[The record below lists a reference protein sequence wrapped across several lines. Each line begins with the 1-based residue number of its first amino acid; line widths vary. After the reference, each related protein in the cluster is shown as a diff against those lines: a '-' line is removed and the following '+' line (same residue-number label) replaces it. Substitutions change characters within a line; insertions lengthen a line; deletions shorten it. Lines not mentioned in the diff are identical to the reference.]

1 MKVWKF
7 LDHENE
13 NSNPNILEHLLKS
26 KGLVSEKDMYDFI
39 NCNYDISDP
48 SNFYGMSD
56 FVKRLNRSIERFEK
70 VCIFGDYDCDGIT
83 ATCMLYSYL
92 SKKNLDVMYM
102 LPSRYKEGYGLTKNI
117 IDKIHSYA
125 VDLIITVDNGVS
137 AYDEISYA
145 NELGIDVLVTDHHKI
160 PEKLPPAISIV
171 NPHLNSSGFKDFAG
185 VGVVFKIIQEIE
197 KENSSL
203 DDLIKEYGDLLS
215 IGTIGDMVP
224 MVGENRAL
232 VKKSFKYFTQT
243 VRPGV
248 QVLLEGT
255 SFGNDMDGTEIS
267 FGIVPKLNACGRMGS
282 ADYAAKL
289 LLSSSVSEARTF
301 LKIALDM
308 NDKRKSLCSSIIE
321 DVENDIYKH
330 ELHNDRVIF
339 AWNENWN
346 HGVIGIAASVICN
359 KFGKP
364 CFLFSV
370 QDGES
375 RGSARSIPGFDIY
388 DHLSECKALL
398 TKFGGH
404 TMAAGANVKTENLQ
418 EFKDKFLS
426 IANNVD
432 MPFCSI
438 NIDCIIEPQDISLKA
453 LNEIN
458 KMSPFGS
465 MNHEPIFAILNVVL
479 LKISSIGSGKH
490 IRVTF
495 SKNNKKFESTMFG
508 MPASE
513 FLFSPGDTLDLAV
526 RLKKNYFLGNETAV
540 IHIVDVKL
548 SSTDTFEFA
557 NEQRIF
563 EDFISGV
570 HNITKDM
577 IPSRDDFVQVFNC
590 IKNGFLS
597 YFRVEKLYN
606 SMKKSNVRMS
616 KVFLILEIFKEL
628 GIFNLD
634 KRCDNY
640 RISIKSK
647 KKVDLNKSC
656 ILKKAI
662 GAV

>member
-7 LDHENE
+7 LSSEN
-13 NSNPNILEHLLKS
+13 NSHNILECLLKAR
-26 KGLVSEKDMYDFI
+26 GFLSEKDIYDFI
-39 NCNYDISDP
+39 NYNYDISDP
-48 SNFYGMSD
+48 SSFHGMSD
-56 FVKRLNRSIERFEK
+56 FVKRLYLSMEKFEK

-102 LPSRYKEGYGLTKNI
+102 LPSRYEEGYGLTKNI
-117 IDKIHSYA
+117 VEKIHSYA
-125 VDLIITVDNGVS
+125 VDLIITVDNGIS
-137 AYDEISYA
+137 AYDEISYS

-160 PEKLPPAISIV
+160 PDKLPPAVAIV
-171 NPHLNSSGFKDFAG
+171 NPHLNASGFKDFAG
-185 VGVVFKIIQEIE
+185 VGVVFKIIQELE
-197 KENSSL
+197 KDNLSL
-203 DDLIKEYGDLLS
+203 DDLVKEYGDLLS

-224 MVGENRAL
+224 MVGENRVL
-232 VKKSFKYFTQT
+232 VKKSFKYFSQT

-255 SFGNDMDGTEIS
+255 SFGENMDGTEIS

-289 LLSSSVSEARTF
+289 LLSSSISEARTF

-308 NDKRKSLCSSIIE
+308 NDKRKSLCNSIIE
-321 DVENDIYKH
+321 EVENDIYKN
-330 ELHNDRVIF
+330 ELHNNRVIF

-370 QDGES
+370 QDDES
-375 RGSARSIPGFDIY
+375 RGSARSISGFDIY
-388 DHLSECKALL
+388 DHLSECKELL

-404 TMAAGANVKTENLQ
+404 TMAAGANVKTGKLQ
-418 EFKDKFLS
+418 EFKEKFLN

-438 NIDCIIEPQDISLKA
+438 DIDCIIDPQDVSLKI

-465 MNHEPIFAILNVVL
+465 MNHEPIFGILNVIL

-490 IRVTF
+490 VRITF
-495 SKNNKKFESTMFG
+495 SKNGKKFESTMFG

-513 FLFSPGDTLDLAV
+513 FLFFPGDILDLAV

-557 NEQRIF
+557 HEQRIF

-570 HNITKDM
+570 HPISKDCV
-577 IPSRDDFVQVFNC
+577 PSRDDFVQVFNC
-590 IKNGFLS
+590 VKDGFLS
-597 YFRVEKLYN
+597 YFRVEKLYASIKEYN
-606 SMKKSNVRMS
+606 IRMS

-628 GIFNLD
+628 GIFNLS
-634 KRCDNY
+634 KHCDNY
-640 RISIKSK
+640 RISVKSK

-656 ILKKAI
+656 ILKKAVGEI
-662 GAV
+662 